1 MSRHFGISAATL
13 LVLLGCTAVDEP
25 VTSSVPSVETDI
37 GSLTAA
43 HPHFFFLPPLGAVP
57 SPTGDFDPELAPTV
71 RICALRDSACGVT
84 IATFTRTSGPGGEV
98 DQARARGSCLSGRLA
113 HC

>member
-25 VTSSVPSVETDI
+25 VTSSVPSVETAI

-57 SPTGDFDPELAPTV
+57 SLD
-71 RICALRDSACGVT
+71 RRLR
-84 IATFTRTSGPGGEV
+84 PGAGT
-98 DQARARGSCLSGRLA
+98 DRQDLCPP
-113 HC
+113 